1 MQCNTGFSAG
11 GAAPTEVGAA
21 VISVIAIYSPFGYY
35 ATARNAG
42 RGTRR
47 VAMAVQ
53 H

>member
-21 VISVIAIYSPFGYY
+21 VISVIAIYSPFGY
-35 ATARNAG
+35 ATAHNAG
-42 RGTRR
+42 QGTRR